1 MRCDQARE
9 RIGAYLDGE
18 LSDGNQ
24 AALRVHLDG
33 CRACAALV
41 TEQRRVG
48 RLVGAA
54 GRVPAPPMLAARVRA
69 ALAVAAAD
77 GGMGEGAPPFT
88 RWHGLARRYGALAAA
103 LLVACTLSV
112 GATWWTVSGIERSSR
127 LEQEVVAAHIRS
139 LLQDSPIQVAS
150 SETHTVKPWFA
161 GRADFAPDVR
171 DLSAQ
176 GFPLAGGRLDY
187 VQDRRVGAVVYR
199 RGLHIINL
207 FMWPATANED
217 TAPRL
222 VTRNGYNLLG
232 WNRNGIAFWAVS
244 DLNALELRQFQSLL

>member
-1 MRCDQARE
+1 MRCDHARE
-9 RIGAYLDGE
+9 MIGAHLDGE
-18 LSDGNQ
+18 LSDGDH
-24 AALRVHLDG
+24 AALRAHLEG
-33 CRACAALV
+33 CRACAALA
-41 TEQRRVG
+41 TEQRGIG

-69 ALAVAAAD
+69 ALAAAAA
-77 GGMGEGAPPFT
+77 ERASPLPS
-88 RWHGLARRYGALAAA
+88 RWRRFARRYGALAAA
-103 LLVACTLSV
+103 LLITCALSV
-112 GATWWTVSGIERSSR
+112 GATWWTVSRAEQSGR

-171 DLSAQ
+171 DLSAA

-187 VQDRRVGAVVYR
+187 VQDRRVSAIVYR

-207 FMWPATANED
+207 FMWPAATGED
-217 TAPRL
+217 TTPRL

-232 WNRNGIAFWAVS
+232 WNRSGIAFWAVS
-244 DLNALELRQFQSLL
+244 DLNAPELRRFQSLL